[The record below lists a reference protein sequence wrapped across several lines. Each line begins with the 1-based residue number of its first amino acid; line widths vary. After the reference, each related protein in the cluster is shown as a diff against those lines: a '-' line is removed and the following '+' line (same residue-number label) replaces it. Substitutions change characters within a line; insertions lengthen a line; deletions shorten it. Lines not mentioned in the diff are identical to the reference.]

1 MLTLIL
7 VLITIVCVLLIG
19 VVLLQN
25 SKGGGLAANFAS
37 AQIMGVRRTADV
49 LERGTWI
56 LAGSLIFLC
65 ILSTAVVS
73 NTAVAE
79 KKSVIE
85 DQMNTEQQGGGMP
98 SIPNAGTPQQPADSG
113 K

>member
-7 VLITIVCVLLIG
+7 TLIIIVCVLLIV

-49 LERGTWI
+49 LEKGTWI
-56 LAGSLIFLC
+56 FAGALLFLC

-73 NTAVAE
+73 RSSDNE
-79 KKSVIE
+79 KKSILQE
-85 DQMNTEQQGGGMP
+85 QLNNTPEQGGMP
-98 SIPNAGTPQQPADSG
+98 VVPNNIPQQPADSG
-113 K
+113 Q